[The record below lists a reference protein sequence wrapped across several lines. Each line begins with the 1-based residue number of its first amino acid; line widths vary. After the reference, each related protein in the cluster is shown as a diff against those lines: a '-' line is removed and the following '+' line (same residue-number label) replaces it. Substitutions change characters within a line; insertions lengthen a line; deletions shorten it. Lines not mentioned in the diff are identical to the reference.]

1 MSSFPHHFLPS
12 NPLISDFSFDSICGK
27 EKRDFSF
34 QIDGAGFGVV
44 PFWLSMPSFPA
55 HWSENVVY
63 SISTIWNLRK
73 CPSGLLTFGQYL
85 MGT

>member
-1 MSSFPHHFLPS
+1 MTQFV
-12 NPLISDFSFDSICGK
+12 GMKK
-27 EKRDFSF
+27 EKDFSF

-55 HWSENVVY
+55 RWSENMVY

-73 CPSGLLTFGQYL
+73 CPSGPNIWSMSHGNLKRRFT
-85 MGT
+85 